1 MKKRTL
7 IAVLIIGILFVATTL
22 WAAELNN
29 VTSKG
34 VDGNLV
40 YYDSSGNEINTWDA
54 TNRRISI
61 PSGSSIAIQDGGSVK
76 GLAMSITSKVLAI
89 ADWVMSAVEKLTTL
103 LICTSGSTGT
113 NYIIDSPGT
122 AGRVFIIRNASNGS
136 IVIKENG
143 QTGVTIAKDK
153 TAVVMHNGT
162 DYVRVTADATH

>member
-1 MKKRTL
+1 MKKYL
-7 IAVLIIGILFVATTL
+7 IAFLAVLLIAMFTVSYAADPTYGPKIYNKQGGDELVVANGG
-22 WAAELNN
+22 A
-29 VTSKG
+29 
-34 VDGNLV
+34 
-40 YYDSSGNEINTWDA
+40 
-54 TNRRISI
+54 ISVE
-61 PSGSSIAIQDGGSVK
+61 DGGNIS
-76 GLAMSITSKVLAI
+76 GLSLSITSKVLAI
-89 ADWVMSAVEKLTTL
+89 ADWVLSAVEKLTTL

>member
-1 MKKRTL
+1 MKKYL
-7 IAVLIIGILFVATTL
+7 IAFLAVLLIAMFTVSYAADPTYGPKIYNKQGGDELVVANGG
-22 WAAELNN
+22 A
-29 VTSKG
+29 
-34 VDGNLV
+34 
-40 YYDSSGNEINTWDA
+40 
-54 TNRRISI
+54 ISVE
-61 PSGSSIAIQDGGSVK
+61 DGGNIS
-76 GLAMSITSKVLAI
+76 GLSLSITSKVLAI
-89 ADWVMSAVEKLTTL
+89 ADWVLSAVEKLTTL

-162 DYVRVTADATH
+162 DYVRVTTDATH

>member
-1 MKKRTL
+1 MKKYL
-7 IAVLIIGILFVATTL
+7 IAFLAVLLIAMFTVSYAADPTYGPKVYNKQGGDELVVANGG
-22 WAAELNN
+22 A
-29 VTSKG
+29 
-34 VDGNLV
+34 
-40 YYDSSGNEINTWDA
+40 
-54 TNRRISI
+54 ISVE
-61 PSGSSIAIQDGGSVK
+61 DGGNIS
-76 GLAMSITSKVLAI
+76 GLSLSITSKVLAI
-89 ADWVMSAVEKLTTL
+89 ADWVLSAVEKLTTL

-162 DYVRVTADATH
+162 DYVRVTTDATH